1 MFIRC
6 VNYESKLA
14 PLNVSLCAFDA
25 PRKIR
30 KKVRYYL
37 HCTKNKVFHLIF
49 CTFGT
54 LTGVYLLIRLLIV
67 GIDFIKK
74 VTIGEETVIYC
85 AVILDYFS
93 QYRFI
98 DIKMYEVP
106 NYETNKNYGTHSKV
120 SKRAFLFFSL
130 WFSKFFT

>member
-25 PRKIR
+25 PRKMR

-37 HCTKNKVFHLIF
+37 HCTKKFSIKLSVLLA
-49 CTFGT
+49 T
-54 LTGVYLLIRLLIV
+54 LTGVSLLIRLLIV

-74 VTIGEETVIYC
+74 VTIGEKTIIYC

-93 QYRFI
+93 QCRFI

-130 WFSKFFT
+130 LFSKFFT